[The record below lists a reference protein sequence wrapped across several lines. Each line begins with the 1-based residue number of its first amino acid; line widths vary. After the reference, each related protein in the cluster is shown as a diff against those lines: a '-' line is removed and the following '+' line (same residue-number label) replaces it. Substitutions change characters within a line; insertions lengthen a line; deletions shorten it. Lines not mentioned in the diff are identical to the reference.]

1 MDVAAIHP
9 PKSERLG
16 STIRSWVRAS
26 LYLTLTGLAFPFQA
40 IAMLFG
46 HRSTRLIPRLYHGL
60 CARVFGFDIRVQG
73 APSESAPTLF
83 VANHISYTDIMV
95 LGSLVEG
102 SFIAKAE
109 IADWPFFG
117 TLCRMA
123 RTVFVM
129 RHGSWAAQQRDEIA
143 ARLEEHDNLI
153 LFPEGTSNDGL
164 HVLPFKSALFAVAEA
179 RDGRSPVTVQPVS
192 IAYTRLDGI
201 PLVRNMRPHFAWY
214 GDMHLVPHMLT
225 LLGLGTVTAHVVF
238 HEPIPGDAVS
248 SRKELAERC
257 RRAVV
262 AGVNAANRG
271 AYDVDGAT
279 KLPYLPDPNRG

>member
-1 MDVAAIHP
+1 
-9 PKSERLG
+9 
-16 STIRSWVRAS
+16 
-26 LYLTLTGLAFPFQA
+26 
-40 IAMLFG
+40 
-46 HRSTRLIPRLYHGL
+46 
-60 CARVFGFDIRVQG
+60 
-73 APSESAPTLF
+73 
-83 VANHISYTDIMV
+83 MV

-129 RHGSWAAQQRDEIA
+129 RHGSRAAQQRDEIA

-179 RDGRSPVTVQPVS
+179 RDGRPPVTVQPVS

-279 KLPYLPDPNRG
+279 KLPYSARSEPRLISVFGRLSAIDYCPVGATVDHRKPHCGAFPDPKTGARPFDVGLNFGEKGLYQELRLSDERL